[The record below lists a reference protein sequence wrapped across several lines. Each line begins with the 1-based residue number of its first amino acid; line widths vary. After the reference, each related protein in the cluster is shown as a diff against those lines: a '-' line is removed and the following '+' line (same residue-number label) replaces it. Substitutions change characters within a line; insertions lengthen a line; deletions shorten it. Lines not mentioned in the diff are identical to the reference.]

1 MQSLA
6 RPGALTAGCV
16 QVMFWGDRRYR
27 TGGTFPQ
34 TPGLGDCQATPSS
47 KPRPSGLLL
56 LPPGPPKNGQ
66 VPVTAPIVPKDPG
79 TQGISA
85 TEGGGATGLKRVHEI
100 RTHGVRDLESK
111 KGVGQTEKEERREAE
126 SLGERNRK
134 REKEG
139 VRDGEREEGQRS
151 TERGVR
157 GGGCQGELSGPPS
170 SRLRGGRVAGNQA
183 GRRQVV
189 GADNGAEECGTWD

>member
-1 MQSLA
+1 
-6 RPGALTAGCV
+6 
-16 QVMFWGDRRYR
+16 MFWGDRRYR

-56 LPPGPPKNGQ
+56 LPPGPPQNGQ

-111 KGVGQTEKEERREAE
+111 KGVGQTEKEEAAP
-126 SLGERNRK
+126 K
-134 REKEG
+134 TEKKSTKK
-139 VRDGEREEGQRS
+139 VEEKPRQTNS
-151 TERGVR
+151 IKAK
-157 GGGCQGELSGPPS
+157 ELS
-170 SRLRGGRVAGNQA
+170 RKYNF
-183 GRRQVV
+183 
-189 GADNGAEECGTWD
+189 